1 MCGIGNF
8 APGGRGRGSGDALHN
23 WDDLRFCLA
32 LDRFGTM
39 TAAAKALGTNTATV
53 SRRIERLSE
62 EVGVPLFIK
71 DGTQWAVTPTG
82 KTLVDI
88 AATTESSLQETS
100 LPSRSRGSQ
109 VLRINCDLTV
119 IQTDLIF
126 SINALLNDHPDTD
139 IRLSM
144 FPASLAYG
152 ETDILISRVEPI
164 SGRLIRKRLRTGHCR
179 PYVAAG
185 FADAVAGWI
194 SIASDVYDCDAELAL
209 QDMLDMG
216 PRITLNGL
224 NIARHLM
231 LHAPLA
237 CVMPDEYA
245 GRFDDLV
252 PLPGATS
259 STYDVWLAYHQSR
272 RNDRLIEDA
281 VDWLNRAMS
290 RQTGP
295 RQSA

>member
-1 MCGIGNF
+1 V
-8 APGGRGRGSGDALHN
+8 AGDALQN

-32 LDRFGTM
+32 LERFGTM

-71 DGTQWAVTPTG
+71 DGAHWAVTPTG

-88 AATTESSLQETS
+88 AAKTEDGLHETS
-100 LPSRSRGSQ
+100 LPSHRSGTQ
-109 VLRINCDLTV
+109 FLRLNCDLSV

-126 SINALLNDHPDTD
+126 SINAFLDDHPDTD

-144 FPASLAYG
+144 YPASLAYG
-152 ETDILISRVEPI
+152 ETDLLISRVEPI
-164 SGRLIRKRLRTGHCR
+164 SGRLIRKRLRTGKCR
-179 PYVAAG
+179 PYVAAS
-185 FADAVAGWI
+185 FAGQVAGWM
-194 SIASDVYDCDAELAL
+194 SIASDVYNCEAENAL
-209 QDMLDMG
+209 QEMLDAG

-224 NIARHLM
+224 NIARELM
-231 LHAPLA
+231 VHSPLA
-237 CVMPDEYA
+237 CVMPDQYA
-245 GRFDDLV
+245 ERFDDLV
-252 PLPGATS
+252 PLTGGTAA
-259 STYDVWLAYHQSR
+259 TYDVWLSYHQSR

-281 VDWLNRAMS
+281 IDWIDSAMS
-290 RQTGP
+290 RTGGA